1 MRGPSTLGSIGKKGK
16 HSVGGARWRGWGG
29 TGEGGLPGFARA
41 QNRDRKLESHD

>member
-16 HSVGGARWRGWGG
+16 HSVGGARWRDG
-29 TGEGGLPGFARA
+29 TGGGGLPGFARA